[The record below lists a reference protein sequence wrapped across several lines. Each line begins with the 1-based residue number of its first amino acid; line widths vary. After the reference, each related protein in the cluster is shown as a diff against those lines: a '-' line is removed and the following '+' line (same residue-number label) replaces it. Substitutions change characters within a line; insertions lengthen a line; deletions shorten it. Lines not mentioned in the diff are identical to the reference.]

1 MTVAT
6 APATLE
12 ERVQG
17 WANDLC
23 KALDLNFK
31 HQSIR
36 MHERELAD
44 ERSYEEYLK
53 EQLDR
58 IALGTANLNRF
69 VKYNGR
75 KYIKIVMQ
83 EFGRHETEY
92 KDSSVHAF
100 IDKKTGQVYMPAGYN
115 APTLTGK
122 YPVRWDL
129 RIIKDR
135 EYILNPVNCTWSGG
149 YLYDRS
155 HLPSKY
161 V

>member
-31 HQSIR
+31 HQAIR
-36 MHERELAD
+36 SHERSLAD
-44 ERSYEEYLK
+44 EMHYSEYHK
-53 EQLDR
+53 DQLDK

-69 VKYNGR
+69 VAYTGR

-83 EFGRHETEY
+83 EFGRHETQY
-92 KDSSVHAF
+92 KLSLIH
-100 IDKKTGQVYMPAGYN
+100 I
-115 APTLTGK
+115 
-122 YPVRWDL
+122 
-129 RIIKDR
+129 
-135 EYILNPVNCTWSGG
+135 
-149 YLYDRS
+149 
-155 HLPSKY
+155 
-161 V
+161 

>member
-17 WANDLC
+17 WAKDLC
-23 KALDLNFK
+23 DALDLNFK
-31 HQSIR
+31 KQAIR
-36 MHERELAD
+36 MHERSLAD
-44 ERSYEEYLK
+44 ERSYSEYHE
-53 EQLDR
+53 EQLDK
-58 IALGTANLNRF
+58 IAFGTANLNRF

-83 EFGRHETEY
+83 EFGRHDTQY
-92 KDSSVHAF
+92 RDSTVHAF

-135 EYILNPVNCTWSGG
+135 EYILNPINCTWSGG